1 MKGGEEAYKNVY
13 GTIYKMYNNEQWLLF
28 IMRLNN
34 KTYWKW
40 INLSENLKEHKVKLS
55 PFPRIQILKCA
66 GRTQIFKCKNNQ

>member
-1 MKGGEEAYKNVY
+1 MNDRNMESTRLVNEGWGRGIQKCVLYNNGY

-40 INLSENLKEHKVKLS
+40 INLSENLM
-55 PFPRIQILKCA
+55 Q
-66 GRTQIFKCKNNQ
+66 Q